1 MAENAE
7 AIGVNKVN
15 APFTRTFFLAILA
28 GAFIAFGAAFYA
40 VVTTNSNLSEGLTKL
55 IGGICFS
62 MGLILVVVG
71 GAELFTG
78 NNLIVMAW
86 ANGKVSLFK
95 MLKNWFW
102 VYIGNFIGSLFIS
115 ILLFLAQTY
124 YSAGGALGV
133 HFLNIAKK
141 KCELGFVQAI
151 ASGVLCNILVCL
163 AVWLCFSSKSISGKI
178 LSIIFPISAFVALGF
193 EHSIVNLFFIPEA
206 MLILEFDGNF
216 VEKIIHQNLPNYAS
230 ISWYNF
236 IFHNLIPVTIGN
248 IIGGGALVGVVYWFI
263 YLRCEKTKSIE

>member
-40 VVTTNSNLSEGLTKL
+40 AVTANTNLSEGLTKL

-115 ILLFLAQTY
+115 ILLFLAKTY
-124 YSAGGALGV
+124 HSAGGALGV
-133 HFLNIAKK
+133 HFLHIAEK

-178 LSIIFPISAFVALGF
+178 LSIIFPISAFVTLGF
-193 EHSIVNLFFIPEA
+193 EHSIANLFFIPEA

-216 VEKIIHQNLPNYAS
+216 VEKIIHQNLSNYAS

-236 IFHNLIPVTIGN
+236 IFLNLIPVTIGN
-248 IIGGGALVGVVYWFI
+248 IIGGGALVGVVYWFV
-263 YLRCEKTKSIE
+263 YLRSEKAHKIQ